1 MHKGN
6 INIHMQIYST
16 LVLFVNECFYESV
29 GDEECG
35 GEWEVGDRAG
45 TSSLAQPPGNGRTLI
60 CITVLC
66 NHWVPHHLLRNS
78 TTEFSYSQLVR
89 VESDCPQRSCHSLC

>member
-1 MHKGN
+1 
-6 INIHMQIYST
+6 MQIYYST

-45 TSSLAQPPGNGRTLI
+45 TSSLA
-60 CITVLC
+60 
-66 NHWVPHHLLRNS
+66 
-78 TTEFSYSQLVR
+78 
-89 VESDCPQRSCHSLC
+89 

>member
-6 INIHMQIYST
+6 IHMQIYYST

-45 TSSLAQPPGNGRTLI
+45 TSSLA
-60 CITVLC
+60 
-66 NHWVPHHLLRNS
+66 
-78 TTEFSYSQLVR
+78 
-89 VESDCPQRSCHSLC
+89 